1 MTNSNRSRNNMNRT
15 CRKRHHIT
23 LKDFGSLSFDVVVGA
38 APVGPGG
45 PHQSWPV
52 PDSEWDR
59 EVHRSGSTDSEAPA
73 SHPRKCGEALAEIPR
88 GRVAVSRVLI
98 ADDTPSVRE
107 SLAKL
112 LRAEGYEVEVA
123 ANGKEALEKFDPER
137 IDLVLLDLDMPVTN
151 GWDALERLMA
161 IKPDQAV
168 IIITGKSEPRSWIDV
183 CRAGILMEKP
193 INVTVLLGAIR
204 QALAESAPSRKERI
218 AVQHALTRHTRPCP
232 EPFRRQC
239 FPRGGLNE

>member
-1 MTNSNRSRNNMNRT
+1 MTNSNRSRTNMNRT

-23 LKDFGSLSFDVVVGA
+23 LKDFDCLSFDVVVGGV
-38 APVGPGG
+38 PVRPGG
-45 PHQSWPV
+45 PHRAWPG
-52 PDSEWDR
+52 PDKEWDR
-59 EVHRSGSTDSEAPA
+59 EVSRSGSTGSEAPA
-73 SHPRKCGEALAEIPR
+73 SHPRKGGEALAEIPR
-88 GRVAVSRVLI
+88 ARVAVTRVLI
-98 ADDTPSVRE
+98 ADDISSVRE

-168 IIITGKSEPRSWIDV
+168 IIITGKSEPRTWIDA

-193 INVTVLLGAIR
+193 INVTLLLSSIR

-218 AVQHALTRHTRPCP
+218 AVQNELTRHTRPLP
-232 EPFRRQC
+232 VPFRRQC
-239 FPRGGLNE
+239 FPRDGLNE